1 MARDPHVS
9 AARPIPIAAQPDVAW
24 LRRHTDDLYL
34 GRRGSHIDRAADVDH
49 RGCRDPDGASDH
61 ATAQQCG
68 GGKCREYQ
76 GLDVNAFH

>member
-1 MARDPHVS
+1 MACDPHVS
-9 AARPIPIAAQPDVAW
+9 AARPIPVAAQPYVSG
-24 LRRHTDDLYL
+24 LRGYTDDLHL
-34 GRRGSHIDRAADVDH
+34 GRWGGHIDCAADVDH

-76 GLDVNAFH
+76 GSIMSSFH